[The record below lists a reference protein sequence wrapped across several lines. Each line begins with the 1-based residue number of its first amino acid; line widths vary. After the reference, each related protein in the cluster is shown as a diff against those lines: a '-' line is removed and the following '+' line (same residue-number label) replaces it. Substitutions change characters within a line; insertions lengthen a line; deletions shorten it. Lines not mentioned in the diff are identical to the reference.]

1 MTSVPAPIQRLRIP
15 ISRND
20 MLRRQLRRAS
30 SYLLLILTIRPQAN
44 VARIG
49 INSNEGRWQSSP
61 PRGQTC
67 VTQVLSE

>member
-1 MTSVPAPIQRLRIP
+1 
-15 ISRND
+15 